1 MRVWGSEIVFAVLLC
16 GTLSS
21 TAQPHHNH
29 RRFSQTT
36 TTATVCPVHSLL
48 DFVLGFP
55 DSTCPLPDSLG
66 SIAVTEVILPLLM
79 YYCKFSITVF
89 VSSYWSF
96 ALLMTREMRF
106 LCRRR
111 WIWFTRIITSMWLC
125 SSMRHGA
132 LSRACLDRFSP
143 CSLHCTLPFLI
154 FLLKNPR
161 LGRGLCNAFLPSFF
175 FSFVCVFF
183 QLNAYAILA
192 AYCPNMVSMVSLHC
206 SFWILP
212 CGFGIMV
219 LGHLLR
225 SLVSTMM
232 LQVRHT
238 IFLPLLIHALGFVC
252 CLLVYIQPLIE
263 IRTC

>member
-36 TTATVCPVHSLL
+36 TTTTVCPVHSLL

-125 SSMRHGA
+125 SSMRRGA

-175 FSFVCVFF
+175 FFLLFVYSFNWMPMRFLQHTVQIWCPWFPYTVHFEFYHAGSVSWFSDTCFAHWFLQWCYRWGTLFFYHSLSTHWDLCAVF
-183 QLNAYAILA
+183 
-192 AYCPNMVSMVSLHC
+192 
-206 SFWILP
+206 
-212 CGFGIMV
+212 
-219 LGHLLR
+219 
-225 SLVSTMM
+225 
-232 LQVRHT
+232 
-238 IFLPLLIHALGFVC
+238 
-252 CLLVYIQPLIE
+252 
-263 IRTC
+263 